1 MSEPFLGQIS
11 NVAFNFAPSGWA
23 FCAGQLLPLT
33 QNSALFALLGV
44 VYGGNGQTTFG
55 LPDLRGRA
63 MIGATL
69 GGGASPLPFYAMGA
83 TGGAATMALSEL
95 LGAHTHGAT
104 VSGLVAGP
112 QDVPVSVGVTGAT
125 VNVTGNLLA
134 SKDPASSDAPIANGM
149 FADVTPN
156 NTKVYGSASTNTA
169 TLAPFSATG
178 TFSANATGT
187 IPQLTLP
194 VSGTVTVTVQPAGAA
209 AGATVAT
216 QSPFVA
222 VNTVI
227 ALSGIFPTRS

>member
-11 NVAFNFAPSGWA
+11 TIAFNWAPYGWA
-23 FCAGQLLPLT
+23 YCAGQLLPLS
-33 QNSALFALLGV
+33 QNAALFALLGTT
-44 VYGGNGQTTFG
+44 YGGDGSTTFG
-55 LPDLRGRA
+55 VPDLRGRA

-69 GGGASPLPFYAMGA
+69 GGSGSPTPFYAMGA
-83 TGGAATMALSEL
+83 TGGVANMAISEL
-95 LGAHTHGAT
+95 LGSHTHAAT

-112 QDVPVSVGVTGAT
+112 QDVSVSVAVTGAT

-149 FADVTPN
+149 FADVLPN
-156 NTKVYGSASTNTA
+156 NTKVYGVASTNTA
-169 TLAPFSATG
+169 TLAAFSATG

-194 VSGTVTVTVQPAGAA
+194 VSGAVTVTVQPAGAA
-209 AGATVAT
+209 PGATVAT

-227 ALSGIFPTRS
+227 AVLGVFPQRS